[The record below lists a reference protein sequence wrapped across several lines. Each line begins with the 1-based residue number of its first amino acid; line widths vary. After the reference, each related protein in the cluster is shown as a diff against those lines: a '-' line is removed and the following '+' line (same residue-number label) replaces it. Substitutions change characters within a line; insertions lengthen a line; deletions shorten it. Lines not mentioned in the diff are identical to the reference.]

1 MWRSIWL
8 AEKPRRGARFDALLL
23 LRSDNAVSRRRDR
36 LLSAR
41 ANSISHVRVRICP
54 ANRAPRPKLSRAA
67 LAASTV
73 GPLNRR
79 GIAPLDRPRLLRHPI
94 RANNKGQACGRL
106 RRPNQV
112 CNCGGVSQCRRRL
125 RPNSS
130 CQHTTHPVCSG
141 ASLSG
146 SARPRF
152 RRRRS
157 TRGFRGERVLFHRI
171 ETAGDGELPC
181 NPLASSIHRYHR

>member
-8 AEKPRRGARFDALLL
+8 AEKPRRGARFDALVL
-23 LRSDNAVSRRRDR
+23 LRSDKADSRHRDR

-41 ANSISHVRVRICP
+41 ANSISHVRVRIRP

-73 GPLNRR
+73 GPLNQR
-79 GIAPLDRPRLLRHPI
+79 GLAPLDRPRLLRHPFVRI
-94 RANNKGQACGRL
+94 IKTSLWPPPPSEPSLQL
-106 RRPNQV
+106 R
-112 CNCGGVSQCRRRL
+112 GVSQCRRRL

-130 CQHTTHPVCSG
+130 YQHTTHPVRSE

-152 RRRRS
+152 RRRQS
-157 TRGFRGERVLFHRI
+157 TRDFRAERVLFHRI